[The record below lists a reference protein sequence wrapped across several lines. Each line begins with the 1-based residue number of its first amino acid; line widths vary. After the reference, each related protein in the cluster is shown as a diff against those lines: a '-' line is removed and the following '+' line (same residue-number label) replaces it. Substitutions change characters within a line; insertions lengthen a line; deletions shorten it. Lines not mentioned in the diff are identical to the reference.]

1 MDYTAAIIACLML
14 VTAIWMLLHGIRGYQ
29 KGVIIE
35 TRKSSPI
42 KDYYYRG
49 DFGFTSI
56 YFLYCCWYGDGR
68 FSAGYFSAV
77 SPIGSCYNFPADK
90 LSTLARSSST
100 LIAAIYRAMSG

>member
-35 TRKSSPI
+35 TRKSSSI

-49 DFGFTSI
+49 DFGFYVNIFFYIVVGTAMV
-56 YFLYCCWYGDGR
+56 G
-68 FSAGYFSAV
+68 FSAWLF
-77 SPIGSCYNFPADK
+77 F
-90 LSTLARSSST
+90 RS
-100 LIAAIYRAMSG
+100 IMYW

>member
-14 VTAIWMLLHGIRGYQ
+14 VTAIWMLLHGIRGYR

-49 DFGFTSI
+49 DFGFYVNVFFYIVVGTVMV
-56 YFLYCCWYGDGR
+56 G
-68 FSAGYFSAV
+68 FSAWLF
-77 SPIGSCYNFPADK
+77 F
-90 LSTLARSSST
+90 RS
-100 LIAAIYRAMSG
+100 IAYW